1 MPRRLMLATENEHKV
16 REIRSLLADL
26 DVVVSHLGELHD
38 PPELT
43 ETGETFAENARQKAC
58 AVAQATGELAL
69 ADDSG
74 LMVDT
79 LGGEPGVR
87 SARYAGEGGSQQDLI
102 EKLLRELGG
111 VEPCDRTARFVCAL
125 SLCGPEGEI
134 GRWEG
139 VAEGIITREPRGE
152 GGFGY
157 DPVFYYPPREMT
169 FAQMSAADKN
179 QVSHRGRALRAFRR
193 DLPAILQSHNAQVG
207 HCSPTSAPDKER
219 PPWS

>member
-1 MPRRLMLATENEHKV
+1 MRTVLRRLILATENQHKV
-16 REIRSLLADL
+16 REIRTLLADL
-26 DVVVSHLGELHD
+26 AVEVGHLGELER

-43 ETGETFAENARQKAC
+43 ETGQSFAENARQKAC
-58 AVAQATGELAL
+58 AVAEATGELAL

-74 LMVDT
+74 LMVDA

-102 EKLLRELGG
+102 EKLLHELEG
-111 VEPCDRTARFVCAL
+111 VELCDRTARFVCVL

-139 VAEGIITREPRGE
+139 VVEGLITAEPRGH

-157 DPVFYYPPREMT
+157 DPVFYYPPAEMT
-169 FAQMSAADKN
+169 FAQMPPGDKN
-179 QVSHRGRALRAFRR
+179 RVSHRGRALEAFRR
-193 DLPAILQSHNAQVG
+193 DLPAILQARK
-207 HCSPTSAPDKER
+207 A
-219 PPWS
+219 